1 MSALLALLACATTSA
16 PEPTETRVVAI
27 GPAVAQTALALAPDT
42 VVGVDTAS
50 TELAAA
56 EGLPHVGHARQVSA
70 EGVLSLAP
78 TRVLVTDS
86 AGPADVLE
94 QIEAAGVEVV
104 HVPHDRSIEGVRT
117 LIREVAGVVDADGT
131 ELTGTFDASCGRL
144 PSTDAQT
151 ALFVYARG
159 GGVMSVAGTDTAAHA
174 MLDLAGLTNAVTA
187 YEGYK
192 PLTPEAVV
200 DADPDWVVFTTRGLE
215 ASGGPEGLVDVPG
228 LGQIDAVVE
237 GRIATVDDFELL
249 AFGLG
254 TCKGAQALADAV
266 Q

>member
-1 MSALLALLACATTSA
+1 MSALLALLGCAPTSA
-16 PEPTETRVVAI
+16 PELTETHIVAI

-50 TELAAA
+50 TELGTA

-86 AGPADVLE
+86 AGPADVLA
-94 QIEAAGVEVV
+94 QIEAAGIEVIR
-104 HVPHDRSIEGVRT
+104 VPHERSVDGVRT
-117 LIREVAGVVDADGT
+117 LIREVAGVVDA
-131 ELTGTFDASCGRL
+131 EGRL
-144 PSTDAQT
+144 
-151 ALFVYARG
+151 
-159 GGVMSVAGTDTAAHA
+159 
-174 MLDLAGLTNAVTA
+174 
-187 YEGYK
+187 
-192 PLTPEAVV
+192 
-200 DADPDWVVFTTRGLE
+200 
-215 ASGGPEGLVDVPG
+215 
-228 LGQIDAVVE
+228 
-237 GRIATVDDFELL
+237 ATVDDFELL